1 MLGFLCV
8 LFLAAFSASAKR
20 FHLSRSFFG
29 PFLSFFYLSCTRPSP
44 VPSISPNFTLSLLTF
59 SIYCPPSVIVI
70 RRITGD
76 QREKSRT
83 STTDLSPRS
92 LSPFSLSGPGLLS
105 PCCVFL
111 FDIVLSALFTAV
123 TAPLTRSSACKQVR
137 SRQAHNARAQ
147 GCASIAAAKRGLHA
161 LVFPLLSCWKC
172 TFLLEINKVSIL
184 MSVVAVFCK
193 FCVTLRCGSTLWK
206 SSSSSCTNLLDSLF
220 SC

>member
-8 LFLAAFSASAKR
+8 LFLAAFSAPAKR

-44 VPSISPNFTLSLLTF
+44 APSISPNFTLSLLTF

-83 STTDLSPRS
+83 STTDLSPRF

-105 PCCVFL
+105 QCCVFL
-111 FDIVLSALFTAV
+111 FDIVLSAVFTAV
-123 TAPLTRSSACKQVR
+123 TAPLTRSSACKQER
-137 SRQAHNARAQ
+137 SRQPHNAPAL
-147 GCASIAAAKRGLHA
+147 GCTSVIAAKRGLHA
-161 LVFPLLSCWKC
+161 LLCFH
-172 TFLLEINKVSIL
+172 F
-184 MSVVAVFCK
+184 
-193 FCVTLRCGSTLWK
+193 
-206 SSSSSCTNLLDSLF
+206 
-220 SC
+220 

>member
-44 VPSISPNFTLSLLTF
+44 GPSISPNFTLSLLTF

-83 STTDLSPRS
+83 STTDLSPRF
-92 LSPFSLSGPGLLS
+92 LSPFSLSLGRDCFLGVVFSSLTSFCLQFLRLSLLLWHVVALVS
-105 PCCVFL
+105 RSARGSRIMDELRAALLPLQLKEARMRCCV
-111 FDIVLSALFTAV
+111 S
-123 TAPLTRSSACKQVR
+123 
-137 SRQAHNARAQ
+137 
-147 GCASIAAAKRGLHA
+147 
-161 LVFPLLSCWKC
+161 
-172 TFLLEINKVSIL
+172 TFKLLEMYISLGEIL
-184 MSVVAVFCK
+184 LQQLLHQGTKTIIPNICK
-193 FCVTLRCGSTLWK
+193 SHQRASRCAFP
-206 SSSSSCTNLLDSLF
+206 C
-220 SC
+220 